1 MADFKKEISS
11 SVDSLLEREGSLMTG
26 DNHLQ
31 AREILKGF
39 KEKYIKAIDAQDK
52 SGVQKIKNITK
63 KMASSIAKW
72 QGIGDQVPD
81 INNKIGWSKGMDIGP
96 ATIISSVSSGNFE
109 LAVDEKTGDVTL
121 DVPIGKEKRKVT
133 SKEYDDAISSNVA
146 PLEYIG
152 GVLERGNN
160 MFNAGNKGGNEFDYD
175 AIYSE
180 NKMKIDGDGPS
191 LQSFLHDEIIPGQPT
206 ISKFIED
213 HPEFE
218 GVDPAA
224 KKTIMDE
231 INKGGHTE
239 IVSDLIAK
247 AFTEFDKKSFEK
259 GKATFEKKNKTLSE
273 EPKAPAETNPSE
285 RRQSLA
291 SRISS
296 AFQKLT
302 KQ

>member
-1 MADFKKEISS
+1 M
-11 SVDSLLEREGSLMTG
+11 
-26 DNHLQ
+26 Q

-63 KMASSIAKW
+63 KMASGIAKW

-96 ATIISSVSSGNFE
+96 ATVISSVSSGNFE
-109 LAVDEKTGDVTL
+109 LAVDEKTGNVTL

-180 NKMKIDGDGPS
+180 NKMKIGGDGSPS

-273 EPKAPAETNPSE
+273 NTTESKPTVNKK
-285 RRQSLA
+285 
-291 SRISS
+291 SS
-296 AFQKLT
+296 NSFLNRVSGIVNRVVGLT
-302 KQ
+302 SNK